1 MMPPQIQEVLMSQS
15 NEVKEIAKELAA
27 GLRRLGPNRVAA
39 LSVHKSKELIEELE
53 AKANK
58 LVELVEA

>member
-1 MMPPQIQEVLMSQS
+1 MSQS
-15 NEVKEIAKELAA
+15 NEVKEIAQELAE

-39 LSVHKSKELIEELE
+39 LSVHKSRELIEELE

-58 LVELVEA
+58 LVDLVNA